1 GACAL
6 PFSRCPWFAAP
17 STGNHLFAAGR
28 PGAQPPDLQ
37 HARDGR
43 DCRWNDERGDDA
55 DGPWGRREGGRGHRR
70 ASAGAHRP
78 SARARASVHRT
89 RRALPG
95 VRGRRPSPARPSCRR
110 APRRS
115 IRDADGSGDR
125 RVGARGRPEDLRL
138 RIGGREPD
146 RRGQDLTIEQLD
158 VSPLAFQRS
167 LTPELSGPTMPS
179 SSLALCHR
187 FGMALRDGV
196 RGRTVRG
203 AMSEP
208 DSDQVRADDSK
219 IPPAPPAPT
228 QVCIISSDPL
238 RAFIGA
244 LSPALRAREEFT
256 IIVDRRRA
264 GLENVAVRPAI
275 ERRHHPSIDTKVN
288 RDGFAIVSLSTTDA
302 LPWIEH
308 VVDHQPAYD
317 DAGAEVDWREY
328 GRIVESQHRSKAWI
342 GPLVRISAI
351 VGAFSVLVVLFVQ
364 MTAGPVAL
372 PTWERTSEPPL
383 EAQAAAVTEVP
394 VAPSVRVGS

>member
-1 GACAL
+1 
-6 PFSRCPWFAAP
+6 
-17 STGNHLFAAGR
+17 
-28 PGAQPPDLQ
+28 
-37 HARDGR
+37 
-43 DCRWNDERGDDA
+43 
-55 DGPWGRREGGRGHRR
+55 
-70 ASAGAHRP
+70 
-78 SARARASVHRT
+78 
-89 RRALPG
+89 
-95 VRGRRPSPARPSCRR
+95 
-110 APRRS
+110 
-115 IRDADGSGDR
+115 
-125 RVGARGRPEDLRL
+125 
-138 RIGGREPD
+138 
-146 RRGQDLTIEQLD
+146 
-158 VSPLAFQRS
+158 
-167 LTPELSGPTMPS
+167 
-179 SSLALCHR
+179 
-187 FGMALRDGV
+187 
-196 RGRTVRG
+196 
-203 AMSEP
+203 
-208 DSDQVRADDSK
+208 
-219 IPPAPPAPT
+219 
-228 QVCIISSDPL
+228 SSDPL

-383 EAQAAAVTEVP
+383 EAQAASVTEVP
-394 VAPSVRVGS
+394 VAPSVRVGSLSASALDPAGPSEGSVPRRAHTASTPGEAAPLSGAPRQPSAPRRQPSARGLETGIEALASRVTTDVNTAAVEAKGQFDDLQSKTMKNLVEMR

>member
-1 GACAL
+1 
-6 PFSRCPWFAAP
+6 
-17 STGNHLFAAGR
+17 
-28 PGAQPPDLQ
+28 
-37 HARDGR
+37 
-43 DCRWNDERGDDA
+43 
-55 DGPWGRREGGRGHRR
+55 
-70 ASAGAHRP
+70 
-78 SARARASVHRT
+78 
-89 RRALPG
+89 
-95 VRGRRPSPARPSCRR
+95 
-110 APRRS
+110 
-115 IRDADGSGDR
+115 
-125 RVGARGRPEDLRL
+125 
-138 RIGGREPD
+138 
-146 RRGQDLTIEQLD
+146 
-158 VSPLAFQRS
+158 
-167 LTPELSGPTMPS
+167 
-179 SSLALCHR
+179 
-187 FGMALRDGV
+187 
-196 RGRTVRG
+196 
-203 AMSEP
+203 MSEP

-275 ERRHHPSIDTKVN
+275 ERRHHPSIDTKVH

-317 DAGAEVDWREY
+317 DADAEVDWREY
-328 GRIVESQHRSKAWI
+328 GSIVEPRHRSKAWI

-394 VAPSVRVGS
+394 VAPSVRVGSLSASALDPAGPSEGSVPRRAHTASTPGEAAPLSGAPRQPSAPRRQPSARGLETGIEALASRVTTDVNTAAVEAKGQFDDLQSKTMKNLGEMRRIWNNAAQVFSDKDVGATRSEGRAKPLVSQNSPH